1 MPMRPRRSASASA
14 LELDSARLEALTT
27 GCEPLDLRFHR
38 RVCVVLLSCEWLCL
52 RCLQVSQN
60 LHVEGTRENSMF
72 TSTFAKYNKSKGM
85 DKRSFSLVMRAVLP
99 FQDRCALP
107 AAREKRAYNILY
119 NMLLYT
125 RLHSIV
131 FNEYPR
137 VCLCSR

>member
-38 RVCVVLLSCEWLCL
+38 R
-52 RCLQVSQN
+52 VSQN

-85 DKRSFSLVMRAVLP
+85 DKRSFSLVMRA
-99 FQDRCALP
+99 
-107 AAREKRAYNILY
+107 
-119 NMLLYT
+119 
-125 RLHSIV
+125 
-131 FNEYPR
+131 
-137 VCLCSR
+137 